1 MVRTTRPQYTI
12 SEMDFELREDHVAS
26 TLDVVER
33 HDFLLSVKR
42 AEADAAR
49 AIIVRDGLQLWAKR
63 LLPYL
68 ERDPHMTVAEALQLY
83 RRAQV
88 TEAPP
93 HSS

>member
-1 MVRTTRPQYTI
+1 
-12 SEMDFELREDHVAS
+12 MDFELREDHVAS

-33 HDFLLSVKR
+33 RDFLLSVKR

-49 AIIVRDGLQLWAKR
+49 AITVRDGLQLWAKR

-68 ERDPHMTVAEALQLY
+68 ERDPHMTVAALQHY